1 MQPIKPRTI
10 CSEMFICDVYVTICI
25 YKLWNA
31 VSCSKWKNWRQQD
44 NSVDVVLLSNSSSIS
59 NFLLFLSHSHFLLSS
74 WPILTWICLFWVCR
88 WVIFWL
94 TFHCAQWLNCYH
106 PPFHHLWWLL
116 RRFLRCEALA
126 RHCDW
131 EYVWFRAPWDAT
143 EQGSYVSNCVD
154 PLVSM
159 SNNYLMHAHKILI
172 SNLDLST
179 VPYF

>member
-1 MQPIKPRTI
+1 MRMLQFVYTSCGMLYHVASEKIEGNKTTQSMLCFSPILALYQI
-10 CSEMFICDVYVTICI
+10 SSY
-25 YKLWNA
+25 
-31 VSCSKWKNWRQQD
+31 SC
-44 NSVDVVLLSNSSSIS
+44 LI
-59 NFLLFLSHSHFLLSS
+59 SHFLLSS

-116 RRFLRCEALA
+116 RRFLKWEALA
-126 RHCDW
+126 RLCDW
-131 EYVWFRAPWDAT
+131 EYVWFIALWDAT